1 MMEHKRLQEQ
11 VSEYSLKLNEVKNE
25 VKKGL
30 IGQDD
35 VIDSVLKCIICNGNV
50 LMEGVPGLAKT
61 TLILLLTQTVRDCKF
76 QRIQFTPDMLP
87 TDITGVTVFEEKKG
101 FYVVKGPIFAN
112 FVLGDEINRTPPKVQ
127 SAMLQA
133 MQERQVTIGRKTY
146 NLPNPFFVLATQNP
160 LEDKG
165 VYPLPEAQVDR
176 FLFKIEVT
184 YPEKRDE
191 IVIIDRNI
199 TVKEIKDFEIKQVI
213 GLDDILKMQQ
223 IVKEIHMSDEIGKY
237 IINIVNA
244 TRYPDRFDIESGK
257 YIQWGG
263 SPRAS
268 IYLSLAAKATAM
280 INERT
285 FVIPEDVR
293 SIAKDVLRHRII
305 LNYEGKAKGIRTDD
319 IIDEVIDKVPVI

>member
-1 MMEHKRLQEQ
+1 MEHKRLQEQ
-11 VSEYSLKLNEVKNE
+11 VSEYSLKLNEAKNE

-165 VYPLPEAQVDR
+165 VYPLPEAQMDR

-184 YPEKRDE
+184 YPERRDE

-244 TRYPDRFDIESGK
+244 TRYPDRFDIENGK